1 MTFIKRVGHNNSQ
14 AGIAMSRT
22 AKKICPITKS
32 DEIVVTYLDPE
43 ELVTTQR
50 KTIEGKYERVLRPR
64 KEVRGGLSPN
74 VACPSQGHPAL
85 DISPSSLGIQLWK
98 GGKAWCRKTQKVC
111 PMEQIIQ
118 DLL

>member
-1 MTFIKRVGHNNSQ
+1 
-14 AGIAMSRT
+14 MSRT

-32 DEIVVTYLDPE
+32 DEIIVTYLNPE

-50 KTIEGKYERVLRPR
+50 KTIEGKYERVLKPR
-64 KEVRGGLSPN
+64 KEVKTPSIEVN
-74 VACPSQGHPAL
+74 CPSQGHPAL
-85 DISPSSLGIQLWK
+85 DVSPSSLGLQLWK